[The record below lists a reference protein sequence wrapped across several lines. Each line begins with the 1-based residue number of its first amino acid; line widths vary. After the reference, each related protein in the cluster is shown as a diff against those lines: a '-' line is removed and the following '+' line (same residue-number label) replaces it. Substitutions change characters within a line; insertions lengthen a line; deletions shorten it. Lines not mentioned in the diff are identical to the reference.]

1 MKIIGLIGGMSWE
14 STLEYY
20 RIINEDMR
28 SELGGDHSAEVVIY
42 SFDFY
47 DIVRLQEQGEWKKLE
62 DMMVEAGKDL
72 KEAGANFL
80 LICAN
85 TMNKMA
91 DEVEKRV
98 DLPVIHIGD
107 ATAEVIKERDMSKV
121 GLVGTKYVMEGDFY
135 KRRMKERH
143 DIEVLI
149 PKKEDREEVHDI
161 IYNELCKGEVREESK
176 GSLLK
181 MLQDTV
187 ERGAEG
193 IILGCTE
200 IPLYITEDDVDIPL
214 FDTTTIHAEA
224 AVNRAL
230 EDN

>member
-1 MKIIGLIGGMSWE
+1 MKTIGLIGGMSWE

-20 RIINEDMR
+20 RIINEEMR
-28 SELGGDHSAEVVIY
+28 SRLGGDHSAELVIY

-47 DIVRLQEQGEWKKLE
+47 NIVRLQEQGDWKRLE

-72 KEAGANFL
+72 KQAGADFL

-91 DEVEKRV
+91 DEVEERV

-107 ATAEVIKERDMSKV
+107 ATSEVIKERDMSTV

-135 KRRMKERH
+135 RKRMKERH
-143 DIEVLI
+143 GIEVLI
-149 PKKEDREEVHDI
+149 PEKENRDKVHDM
-161 IYNELCKGEVREESK
+161 IYNELCKGEVKKESK
-176 GSLLK
+176 NSLLRT
-181 MLQDTV
+181 LQNLVD
-187 ERGAEG
+187 RGAEG

-224 AVNRAL
+224 AVDRAL

>member
-1 MKIIGLIGGMSWE
+1 MSWE

>member
-20 RIINEDMR
+20 RIINEEMKNR
-28 SELGGDHSAEVVIY
+28 LGGDHSAELVIY

-47 DIVRLQEQGEWKKLE
+47 DIVRLQEQGDWKKLE
-62 DMMVEAGKDL
+62 DMMVKAGKDL

-91 DEVEKRV
+91 DQVQKRV

-107 ATAEVIKERDMSKV
+107 ATAEVIKNKGMNTV

-135 KRRMKERH
+135 RKRMKERH
-143 DIEVLI
+143 GIEVLI
-149 PKKEDREEVHDI
+149 PGKESRDKVHDI
-161 IYNELCKGEVREESK
+161 IYNELCKGEVKKESK
-176 GSLLK
+176 DFLLET
-181 MLQDTV
+181 LQDLI

-200 IPLYITEDDVDIPL
+200 IPLYITEDDIDIPL
-214 FDTTTIHAEA
+214 FDTTTIHSEA
-224 AVNRAL
+224 AI
-230 EDN
+230 DHSIG